1 MRPRRIWEQNVS
13 RKKSGAISLV
23 LLMYGSEELE
33 TRDNLTLGY
42 IGLNDRANDGQIY
55 VLRTDVMR

>member
-13 RKKSGAISLV
+13 RKNSGEISLV

-42 IGLNDRANDGQIY
+42 IGLDDCADDGQIY
-55 VLRTDVMR
+55 VLRANVMR